1 VREVTKRAITVIVN
15 GVEREILTAPE
26 RTLLETLREDLQLT
40 GTKFGCEHGEC
51 GACTVLV
58 DDVPALSCITL
69 AQLCDG
75 KRVTTVEGLAGEHV
89 EVVRQAFAAAGAS
102 QCGYCTPG
110 MAVMFHHILAR
121 AAGGEAVDERK
132 ELSGNICRCTGFVKI
147 LEAYERSKE
156 LASGHGA

>member
-1 VREVTKRAITVIVN
+1 MREVTKRVISVIVN

-58 DDVPALSCITL
+58 DDAPALSCITL

-75 KRVTTVEGLAGEHV
+75 KRVTTVEGLVGEHV
-89 EVVRQAFAAAGAS
+89 EVVREAFAAAGGS

-121 AAGGEAVDERK
+121 AANGEAIDPRR

-147 LEAYERSKE
+147 LEAYERSTE
-156 LASGHGA
+156 IAQRRGV